1 MRMMMKRINYDNYIL
16 TMLRLLLMFNRY
28 CSYDVGYSCGLT
40 HFDMFCHTCFE
51 TVGDL
56 SL

>member
-1 MRMMMKRINYDNYIL
+1 MKRINYDNYIL
-16 TMLRLLLMFNRY
+16 TILYLLLMFNRY
-28 CSYDVGYSCGLT
+28 GSYDVGYSYGLT
-40 HFDMFCHTCFE
+40 HFDMSCHTCFE